1 MEASSL
7 VHHTLS
13 KGTPVMLCLP
23 FIHQTVNGLLLAAPT
38 GSFESLM
45 PRRGIVCQSRSE
57 RILHAFGRS
66 RSRWMVGGWCLV
78 LRTRPFRFMMFNSCL
93 LYDAQTCMYALAHL
107 VNMQPVTSVRFS
119 N

>member
-13 KGTPVMLCLP
+13 KGTPAMLCLS
-23 FIHQTVNGLLLAAPT
+23 FIHQTVNGLLLAATT

-45 PRRGIVCQSRSE
+45 PRMGILCQSRSE
-57 RILHAFGRS
+57 SIQASVRS
-66 RSRWMVGGWCLV
+66 HSRWMVGGWCLV
-78 LRTRPFRFMMFNSCL
+78 LRTIPFRFMMFNSCL
-93 LYDAQTCMYALAHL
+93 LYDAQTRMYALAHL
-107 VNMQPVTSVRFS
+107 VPVTSRFS

>member
-13 KGTPVMLCLP
+13 KGTPIMLCPP
-23 FIHQTVNGLLLAAPT
+23 FIHQTANGLLPAATT

-45 PRRGIVCQSRSE
+45 PRTGILCQSRSE
-57 RILHAFGRS
+57 SIPTPFVRS
-66 RSRWMVGGWCLV
+66 HSRWMVGGWCLV
-78 LRTRPFRFMMFNSCL
+78 PVTRPFRFMMFNSCL

-107 VNMQPVTSVRFS
+107 VNMQPVTSRFS